1 MSLSIS
7 PCFAS
12 CWWAG
17 ACQIVQDS
25 SASTRRQKV
34 QVFQFFFFLNRNNK
48 TNDSKQQTLQNI
60 ITSSSVPGLGDF
72 CFVHF
77 VLLVGFCLLPLTYDG
92 CRGEWGSPAV
102 GVQVGQGLP
111 HSHHCSAMG
120 SPGQRCPGCDVC
132 PRCTLKIRPGS
143 FILSKINTYLQSL
156 LVSWTELSGRS
167 ERSRAGG
174 IQRGLA
180 NCYICLLWGWA
191 VWYGI
196 TPY

>member
-1 MSLSIS
+1 MQWGYEPQHLTLLCQLLMSRSLSDCSRQLSKHQTAKS
-7 PCFAS
+7 PS
-12 CWWAG
+12 
-17 ACQIVQDS
+17 IPI
-25 SASTRRQKV
+25 
-34 QVFQFFFFLNRNNK
+34 FFFFFNRNNK

-92 CRGEWGSPAV
+92 CRGEWGSPEV

-156 LVSWTELSGRS
+156 LVS
-167 ERSRAGG
+167 
-174 IQRGLA
+174 
-180 NCYICLLWGWA
+180 
-191 VWYGI
+191 
-196 TPY
+196 